1 MGEKVNRVKNCLGKK
16 LTYFRKKTVKTSV
29 VSPAVFNRIITSC
42 SGKAYIKV
50 ER

>member
-29 VSPAVFNRIITSC
+29 SPAVFNRVITSC